1 MALRVSEALQPELS
15 RISPILLVREIVNSR
30 TINAHVRFMGA
41 VSRDELRARYQASH
55 VFVFPS
61 YFEGF
66 GLVLLEAMACGL
78 PVITTDRDR
87 GIDILDGKTGQL
99 VAAGDMDALVESL
112 RWFSKN
118 RNELPAMR
126 NAARAKAEQYT
137 WRKYRDSVSKAVEPF
152 V

>member
-1 MALRVSEALQPELS
+1 MCD
-15 RISPILLVREIVNSR
+15 LV
-30 TINAHVRFMGA
+30 GA
-41 VSRDELRARYQASH
+41 VSRDELRARYQASD

-66 GLVLLEAMACGL
+66 ALVLLEAMACGL
-78 PVITTDRDR
+78 PVITTDAA
-87 GIDILDGKTGQL
+87 GIDILDDKTGQV